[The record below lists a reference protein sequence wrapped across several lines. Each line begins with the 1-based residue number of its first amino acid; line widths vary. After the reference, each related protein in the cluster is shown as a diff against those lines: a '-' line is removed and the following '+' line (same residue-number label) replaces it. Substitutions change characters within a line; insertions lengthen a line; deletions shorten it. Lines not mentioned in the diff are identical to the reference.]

1 MGQKYSQRQM
11 TGSEYGGVE
20 ETAATIQPKDPEA
33 LNNGEKLRL
42 FYLTGQMDDTE
53 ALEDHR
59 QMLGLLPADG
69 RRPKWL
75 IETGAGP
82 SDAELELGE
91 LFE

>member
-1 MGQKYSQRQM
+1 MPQRYTGQQK

-20 ETAATIQPKDPEA
+20 RTTATVQPKPADA
-33 LNNGEKLRL
+33 ISTSEKLRL
-42 FYLTGQMDDTE
+42 FYLTGQMTDTE

-69 RRPKWL
+69 RRPRWL
-75 IETGAGP
+75 TQTGAGP
-82 SDAELELGE
+82 SDAELEHPE